1 VRILVSGG
9 AGYPGWPTVSQ
20 LSAAGHHVGM
30 ANHLAGRPDDVG
42 TGVESPLPI
51 GPMTERLNSRGE
63 NPSGPGESD
72 RHPAIPAPTDDGPV
86 ARPGRMGRYSPGC

>member
-1 VRILVSGG
+1 MRILVLGG

-42 TGVESPLPI
+42 TGAESLLPS
-51 GPMTERLNSRGE
+51 GPRTERLNFWGE
-63 NPSGPGESD
+63 HPSGPGESE
-72 RHPAIPAPTDDGPV
+72 RHPAIPAPTVDGPV
-86 ARPGRMGRYSPGC
+86 ARLDRMGRYSPGC